1 MSMFVYKGRGGS
13 KSPDFCLRGLYTVP
27 LLFNVVYGW
36 PPTST
41 CETTCTHIHVRSTN
55 WTNRASHMLQWIL
68 QRLSLK
74 RHQKRAPY
82 HTCFFSKEEPSIS
95 RSLFAWIHNTHF
107 ECRFPIFHGFWKM
120 ASKKIQEEK
129 ISTVCPDLDEKTAM
143 SGWKKYTGKI
153 MGCSISKAFLCY
165 KLYC

>member
-120 ASKKIQEEK
+120 ASKKNSRGKNID
-129 ISTVCPDLDEKTAM
+129 SL
-143 SGWKKYTGKI
+143 SWLGWKNGHVWMKKNILGW
-153 MGCSISKAFLCY
+153 AVQ
-165 KLYC
+165 